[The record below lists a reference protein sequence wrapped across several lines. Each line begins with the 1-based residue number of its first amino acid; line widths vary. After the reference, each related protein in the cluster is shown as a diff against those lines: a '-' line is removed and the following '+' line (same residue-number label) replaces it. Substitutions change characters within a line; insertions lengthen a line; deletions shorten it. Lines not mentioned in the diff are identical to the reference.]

1 MPIAKSHAAPFITI
15 RYENKADLKK
25 TESALSKL
33 DMCPSGNRLMYELSK
48 LTKNGKTLTIVA
60 NSNTTTGAMPTLTK
74 SQLKRSGVSED
85 EYNIE
90 HNALANKFAQKRR
103 FGIKGTGT
111 SAIVRWNPSLSV
123 HVSNDGIHTAVNDE
137 REAFISLAHELIHGY
152 RMMKGTY
159 TADHSDRYEPGT
171 RSYKEEQRAVGLG
184 IHSNRS
190 FSENSIRAESNLN
203 LRAKY
208 SIDENNSYIGD

>member
-1 MPIAKSHAAPFITI
+1 MPVVRSHTAPFINIKYQTKSDLI
-15 RYENKADLKK
+15 KA
-25 TESALSKL
+25 ESALSKL
-33 DMCPSGNRLMYELSK
+33 DQGPTGNRLIYELSK
-48 LTKNGKTLTIVA
+48 LSKNGKSLTIVA
-60 NSNTTTGAMPTLTK
+60 DRKTTSGAMPTLTK
-74 SQLKRSGVSED
+74 SQVQRFGVSED

-90 HNALANKFAQKRR
+90 HNDRANKLAQKRR
-103 FGIKGTGT
+103 FGFKGKGT

-123 HVSNDGIHTAVNDE
+123 HVSDEGIHSAVNDE
-137 REAFISLAHELIHGY
+137 KEAFISLAHELIHGY

-190 FSENSIRAESNLN
+190 FSENSIRNESKMN

-208 SIDENNSYIGD
+208 VIDENLSYIG